1 MIVRSAGIIDPLTKQ
16 AVNAFLEKV
25 SSRLPVRDAVLFGS
39 RAHGR
44 ARPDSDAD
52 VAILLRGARGSF
64 VQTKLEMADI
74 AFDAMLDTGIRI
86 QPLPV
91 WEDEWSDPDSWPN
104 PELLHNV
111 KQSGIRVWRLSPA

>member
-1 MIVRSAGIIDPLTKQ
+1 MIVRSAGTIDPLTIQ

-25 SSRLPVRDAVLFGS
+25 SSRFAVRDAVLFGS
-39 RAHGR
+39 RAHGH

-52 VAILLRGARGSF
+52 IAVLLRGPHGPF
-64 VQTKLEMADI
+64 MQTKLEMADI
-74 AFDAMLDTGIRI
+74 AFDAMLDTGVRI

-91 WEDEWSDPDSWPN
+91 WEDEWSNPDSWPN

-111 KQSGIRVWRLSPA
+111 KQSGIRVWHPSPG